1 MNELNL
7 IKEGG
12 AIVPVYDYA
21 LNFDK
26 NYQDAVN
33 LGLNLFTG
41 CRTIS
46 FWVKPD
52 YTTFNGMTREFL
64 LGQYGST
71 GNERTIY
78 IEFRDTGVL
87 RVVFETGASGGT
99 SYLLESNAGQF
110 FNGGQWYFV
119 TFTIEAAGSTKIYID
134 GVLQSNTIN
143 HTTQLSR
150 TGGVACLG
158 RIGLVY
164 PAINGNSTIKELNI
178 WNVERSLAQVNA
190 DMSRVWTGSES
201 GLKAYFPTNEGSGNT
216 IQDINSIYTG
226 TIITTNT
233 TPNYID
239 DFIWVREQTGTT
251 GGGNEKLKID
261 LFENQFVSVTK
272 QSFNVNNLTQRLSG
286 VTNNFKLPFTA
297 NNSDV
302 FDYLDLNGNVSNKPY
317 QINYVEYI
325 QDGTPIIKKGRLNVK
340 EVSNAGYKVDVTHG
354 INEFFDRIRDKYFY
368 EPFEDRT
375 PFSLDVNSAALQN
388 QNDPFIYEQTG
399 LFFPIADYF
408 QSTPLAE
415 YQLNYYA
422 VLEKAFEFI
431 CEDVGYNFVDNTNG
445 KISGKCFGGGK
456 LFEYAE
462 EKNQISKTLN
472 LKGNGSTI
480 IDTYYTKKKG
490 VIEYQ
495 LSMSYELLSSI
506 GMTFG
511 IFVYVDGVS
520 TQIYG
525 TSPITNNVVIDATG
539 IFSTGGNVYPTGTK
553 VEIEIVTSTDPNAD
567 LIISFGDYN
576 QPNDSYI
583 RVKESSIYYPSN
595 NFGDLTQIE
604 FISYIFE
611 LFNLGFEIDELT
623 KTVTCYSINEVYNP
637 NTGTINDLSSYFS
650 SVITKKFSNNFGN
663 INYFKYN
670 YLDGREKIYDS
681 SFQAN
686 NTNKEKTLIDS
697 NITASFH
704 DQSIDLNT
712 LSPFILKSDGYED
725 STTSARSN
733 DIGWRVL
740 GFNILYN
747 QSIPPNTLTS
757 DCVPMFGNI
766 NLDILNYNGTIST
779 SVPYT
784 LVAITN
790 NDNLD
795 WSSLIENNYSS
806 LRDYVLNR
814 YQEVKLLMRVPR
826 HLIDSFSFQ
835 NKIFIEQLNS
845 KFVVQSIKTRPDG
858 LSEWILIKLN

>member
-64 LGQYGST
+64 LGQYGSS

-190 DMSRVWTGSES
+190 DMTRVWTGAES

-297 NNSDV
+297 NNSEV

-340 EVSNAGYKVDVTHG
+340 EVSAAGYKVDVTHG
-354 INEFFDRIRDKYFY
+354 INEFFDRIRSKSFY
-368 EPFEDRT
+368 EPFASRQNILLEMVSGTQITSNDLSVQNSEGVVIPLVDYGFIDPIPT
-375 PFSLDVNSAALQN
+375 YQQAPFAIISKSL
-388 QNDPFIYEQTG
+388 
-399 LFFPIADYF
+399 
-408 QSTPLAE
+408 
-415 YQLNYYA
+415 
-422 VLEKAFEFI
+422 EFI
-431 CEDVGYNFVDNTNG
+431 TEDVGYTFVDST
-445 KISGKCFGGGK
+445 GGK
-456 LFEYAE
+456 LTDLLFSPI
-462 EKNQISKTLN
+462 KPFDISGELKTLSGNYILNGGDRILISTFYTTKKGVLGIDLNFIKTDISGTGNTVSFDFIVDGVLFDSYGTSANGEDNDTSPFSPTLYEIGSKLEVFMYSNDAITDSMSVELGKINYPAGSKFGVRQSDKIHYEN
-472 LKGNGSTI
+472 LFKISQIDFIKNIIELLNLSIEVNPINKTVEFYNLNDVYNPTLGSTI
-480 IDTYYTKKKG
+480 DLSDYYSNVIYKKFDGKFG
-490 VIEYQ
+490 SVNNFNYEY
-495 LSMSYELLSSI
+495 EEGKEERFNSSI
-506 GMTFG
+506 
-511 IFVYVDGVS
+511 I
-520 TQIYG
+520 
-525 TSPITNNVVIDATG
+525 
-539 IFSTGGNVYPTGTK
+539 
-553 VEIEIVTSTDPNAD
+553 
-567 LIISFGDYN
+567 
-576 QPNDSYI
+576 
-583 RVKESSIYYPSN
+583 
-595 NFGDLTQIE
+595 
-604 FISYIFE
+604 
-611 LFNLGFEIDELT
+611 
-623 KTVTCYSINEVYNP
+623 
-637 NTGTINDLSSYFS
+637 
-650 SVITKKFSNNFGN
+650 
-663 INYFKYN
+663 
-670 YLDGREKIYDS
+670 
-681 SFQAN
+681 AN
-686 NTNKEKTLIDS
+686 NTNKEK
-697 NITASFH
+697 
-704 DQSIDLNT
+704 DLVSMNLQGCFNESALDIGVAYPYLMT
-712 LSPFILKSDGYED
+712 SVCYETFNSTSAPSDTGNRIVKQVRIPNATVSYTSGLSPFDLVGDQTI
-725 STTSARSN
+725 TSFER
-733 DIGWRVL
+733 
-740 GFNILYN
+740 
-747 QSIPPNTLTS
+747 
-757 DCVPMFGNI
+757 
-766 NLDILNYNGTIST
+766 
-779 SVPYT
+779 
-784 LVAITN
+784 
-790 NDNLD
+790 LD
-795 WSSLIENNYSS
+795 WSSLIEDNYSS

-835 NKIFIEQLNS
+835 NKIFISQLNS